1 MGLIKALT
9 NAVSSTFGDEFEE
22 YVTCPT
28 VDKNV
33 MMVRGEVHHGKG
45 NKHPTEGV
53 ISNGSKIV
61 VPQGW
66 AMMLVDNGKVC
77 EFTSEA
83 GEFKYDN
90 GSEPSI
96 FSGGLGKGIKDSIK
110 TLGSRI
116 TYGGQAA
123 RDQRVYYVN
132 LLTVTGNK
140 FGSNQPKKIT
150 DDKYGI
156 IEVTF
161 FGEYAYKVEDPI
173 ALVGNMLGANGKET
187 VTFDEVMGSQL
198 KSEFVEQVSKAISI
212 VMREKKVPFGD
223 ILSYGSDISEN
234 INKILSP
241 TWKTKYGIVV
251 TDVALGDLN
260 VTDAS
265 MERINKIDDATI
277 FSDARLQS
285 GLMASASAEALK
297 NAASNDG
304 GAMVGFAGMNLAGN
318 AGANLMGTINNQV
331 QQQAQAENNTPKD
344 VVSDNKEAE
353 KVSSDS
359 NTNNVP
365 NFCPNCGAKTNGAK
379 FCSNCGTKLI

>member
-365 NFCPNCGAKTNGAK
+365 NFCPNCGAKTHGAK